1 MKVSIAQFAD
11 VISKELSEFRE
22 EKIDNMKK
30 IIDDVAK
37 ETTSDLK
44 QTSPK
49 RTGEY
54 AKHWANKTVAE
65 SALKKNKVVYNR
77 NPTYRVAHLLE
88 KGHVMR
94 RGGRTFA
101 HSPAIPHIEPAY
113 EKADKEIERRIKQI

>member
-54 AKHWANKTVAE
+54 AKHWANKTVTE

-77 NPTYRVAHLLE
+77 NPEYRLTHLLE
-88 KGHVMR
+88 KGHAK
-94 RGGRTFA
+94 RGGGRVR
-101 HSPAIPHIEPAY
+101 AIPHIEPAY

>member
-11 VISKELSEFRE
+11 AISKELSEFRE
-22 EKIDNMKK
+22 EKIGNMKK

-54 AKHWANKTVAE
+54 AKHWANKTVTE
-65 SALKKNKVVYNR
+65 SALKKNRVVYNR
-77 NPTYRVAHLLE
+77 NPEYRLTHLLE
-88 KGHVMR
+88 KGHAK
-94 RGGRTFA
+94 RGGGRV
-101 HSPAIPHIEPAY
+101 SAIPHIEPAY

>member
-49 RTGEY
+49 
-54 AKHWANKTVAE
+54 
-65 SALKKNKVVYNR
+65 
-77 NPTYRVAHLLE
+77 
-88 KGHVMR
+88 
-94 RGGRTFA
+94 
-101 HSPAIPHIEPAY
+101 EPANMPN
-113 EKADKEIERRIKQI
+113 IGQTKQSQNQH

>member
-65 SALKKNKVVYNR
+65 SALKKNKWFI
-77 NPTYRVAHLLE
+77 TE
-88 KGHVMR
+88 
-94 RGGRTFA
+94 
-101 HSPAIPHIEPAY
+101 IQHIAWHICW
-113 EKADKEIERRIKQI
+113 KKDML